1 MRPAPGMIEN
11 AILNTWSATFL
22 TIRNFKLPRFPFM
35 TGTAAGAD
43 PSGGCAGAILIR
55 TGAPMGG
62 QLRGC
67 QTDQDAQ
74 RLPASGDSCARI
86 LKG

>member
-22 TIRNFKLPRFPFM
+22 TIRNFKLPRFPVM

-43 PSGGCAGAILIR
+43 PSGGCASAILIR
-55 TGAPMGG
+55 TGAPWA
-62 QLRGC
+62 
-67 QTDQDAQ
+67 DS
-74 RLPASGDSCARI
+74 SGDTRQTRTRSAFLHPGTLAR
-86 LKG
+86 